1 MVLQTVRWLDLTVIF
16 VLELCALVAFAYWGV
31 HTGGGPPAK
40 FLLGAGAPLAMAV
53 VWGTFAAPRAKVRLR
68 PFTRLAVKT
77 LVFAVAALALAAA
90 GPRALGIALFVAFCV
105 TQGLAVALGV

>member
-1 MVLQTVRWLDLTVIF
+1 MLQTVRWLDLTVVF
-16 VLELCALVAFAYWGV
+16 LLELCALVAFGYWGV
-31 HTGGGPPAK
+31 HAGSGPVGK

-68 PFTRLAVKT
+68 PVTRLAVKT
-77 LVFAVAALALAAA
+77 LVFAVAALALAVA
-90 GPRALGIALFVAFCV
+90 GPRALGVALFVAFCF